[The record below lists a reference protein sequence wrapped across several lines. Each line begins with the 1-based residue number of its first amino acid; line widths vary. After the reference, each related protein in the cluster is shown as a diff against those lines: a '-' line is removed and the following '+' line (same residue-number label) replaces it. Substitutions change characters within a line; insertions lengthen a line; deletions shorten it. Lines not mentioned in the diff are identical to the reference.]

1 MITGRRI
8 WGSMKKLSDCE
19 LEIMLIIWKANEP
32 VQSSFIGECMK
43 DRKWA
48 KTTILNF
55 LARLVDKGFLSCESQ
70 GKINTYT
77 PIIKRDDYLRIIN
90 VKYIGQFY
98 GSSVRNMVA
107 GFYQHRLISGKDLEE
122 LRIFIEEK
130 AREEEARRG

>member
-1 MITGRRI
+1 
-8 WGSMKKLSDCE
+8 MKKLSDCE
-19 LEIMLIIWKANEP
+19 LEIMLTIWKAHEP
-32 VQSSFIGECMK
+32 VKSSFVGECMK
-43 DRKWA
+43 DKRWA

-77 PIIKRDDYLRIIN
+77 PIIREDDYLRN
-90 VKYIGQFY
+90 KNERYMERFY

-107 GFYQHRLISGKDLEE
+107 ELYQHRLISDKDLDE
-122 LRIFIEEK
+122 LRVFIEEK